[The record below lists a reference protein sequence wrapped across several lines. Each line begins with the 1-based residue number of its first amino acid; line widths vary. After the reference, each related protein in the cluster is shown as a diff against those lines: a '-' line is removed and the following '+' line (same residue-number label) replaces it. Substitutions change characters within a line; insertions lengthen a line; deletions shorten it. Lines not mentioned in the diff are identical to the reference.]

1 LKQILFIWLIIGCIL
16 PALTSCENKPSEAS
30 EYISDKDTFTI
41 LCDPSW
47 ESIIRSFIVTY
58 DGLNA
63 HQSIKL
69 LVKPE
74 SECIQELLTNNH
86 STVFVSRSFTKEE
99 RTFLESNQW
108 TIEDDTLCY
117 DGLAWIVP
125 RSFPKDSITVK
136 EIQELFER
144 GTFQG
149 QLYSIQLNSTG
160 SSIANYLSA
169 YFGVPP
175 SVKHIYTGGTDEEI
189 LNRITQ
195 SNQSIAC
202 ISSSWLVNL
211 EEPKHRSY
219 LSAVKLLKIISPKD
233 QKAYFPFQNDLALGM
248 YPFKRVLR
256 VLNHDARS
264 GLGTAFASFLM
275 HERGQRAFLKAGLL
289 PYKIPGREVEFK
301 TQ

>member
-1 LKQILFIWLIIGCIL
+1 MKQILFIWLIIGCIL

>member
-1 LKQILFIWLIIGCIL
+1 MKKILFVWLTISCVL
-16 PALTSCENKPSEAS
+16 SALTSCEIKAPETSD
-30 EYISDKDTFTI
+30 YITEKDTFTVV
-41 LCDPSW
+41 CDPSW
-47 ESIIRSFIVTY
+47 ESIIRSFIITY
-58 DGLNA
+58 EGLNT
-63 HQSIKL
+63 HQSIRL

-74 SECIQELLTNNH
+74 SECIQAILQNTY
-86 STVFVSRSFTKEE
+86 STVFVSRSFNKEE
-99 RTFLESNQW
+99 NTFLEHNQW

-125 RSFPKDSITVK
+125 RSFPKDSVTVQ

-144 GTFQG
+144 GTFLG
-149 QLYSIQLNSTG
+149 QSYSILLNSSG
-160 SSIANYLSA
+160 SSVANYLSA

-175 SVKHIYTGGTDEEI
+175 SVKHIYTGGSDEEI
-189 LNRITQ
+189 LNRITKN
-195 SNQSIAC
+195 NQSVAC

-219 LSAVKLLKIISPKD
+219 LSAIKLLKIISPKD
-233 QKAYFPFQNDLALGM
+233 QKAYSPFQNDLALGM

-264 GLGTAFASFLM
+264 GVGTAFASFLI

-289 PYKIPGREVEFK
+289 PFKIPGREVEFK

>member
-1 LKQILFIWLIIGCIL
+1 MIGCIL
-16 PALTSCENKPSEAS
+16 SAVTSCENKPPEAS
-30 EYISDKDTFTI
+30 GYVAEKDSFII

-47 ESIIRSFIVTY
+47 ESIIRSFIITY
-58 DGLNA
+58 EGLNA
-63 HQSIKL
+63 HQSIQL

-74 SECIQELLTNNH
+74 SECIQAILQNTYT
-86 STVFVSRSFTKEE
+86 TVFVSRSFSKEE
-99 RTFLESNQW
+99 STFLEHNQW
-108 TIEDDTLCY
+108 TIENDTLCY

-125 RSFPKDSITVK
+125 RSFPKDSVTVA
-136 EIQELFER
+136 EIEELFTS
-144 GTFQG
+144 GSFQG
-149 QLYSIQLNSTG
+149 QLYSIQLNSSG
-160 SSIANYLSA
+160 SSVANYLSA

-189 LNRITQ
+189 LNRIAQ
-195 SNQSIAC
+195 SNQSLAC

-233 QKAYFPFQNDLALGM
+233 HKAYSPFQNDLALGM

-264 GLGTAFASFLM
+264 GIGTAFASFLI

-289 PYKIPGREVEFK
+289 PFKIPGREVEFK